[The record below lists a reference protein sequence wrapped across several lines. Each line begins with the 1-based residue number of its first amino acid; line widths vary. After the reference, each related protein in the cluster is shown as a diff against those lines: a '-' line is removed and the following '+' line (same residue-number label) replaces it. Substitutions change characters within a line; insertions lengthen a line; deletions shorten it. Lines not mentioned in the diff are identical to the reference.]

1 MLGRPHGVGVVDLVD
16 LVDVD
21 VDDVNKDDIVIVDVD
36 EDDIVIVDLEK
47 YDIVIVTLTGQS
59 CVLGR
64 PDWSGLSRRETS
76 KDVPLRHRSAERA
89 T

>member
-1 MLGRPHGVGVVDLVD
+1 MLGRPHGVVVVDLVD

-21 VDDVNKDDIVIVDVD
+21 DINKDDIVIVVVD
-36 EDDIVIVDLEK
+36 EDHCNPD
-47 YDIVIVTLTGQS
+47 LTGQP

-64 PDWSGLSRRETS
+64 PDWSRLPRRETS